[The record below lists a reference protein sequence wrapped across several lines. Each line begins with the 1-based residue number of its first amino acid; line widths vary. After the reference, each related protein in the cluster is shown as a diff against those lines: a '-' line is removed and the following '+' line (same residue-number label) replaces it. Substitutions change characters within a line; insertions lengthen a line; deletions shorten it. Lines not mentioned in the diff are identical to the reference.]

1 MGFEES
7 FLLFLPKTVSRDSNA
22 FDYSVA
28 IPIEVRIPH
37 SLHSWSNLCFQI
49 RREMKPA
56 KIADFGITE
65 EFGYLPAHA
74 PALALSA
81 GNEEWDQFGRDIP
94 KLLMGTNFRSRVKA
108 LPEFNINKLNGE
120 AEIQRAMLILSYIGQ
135 SYQWSENNP
144 ATVMPANLAIPW
156 HQVGKLVGRPP
167 ILSYQSYASD
177 NWRRFDASG
186 PIECGNIGLLQCF
199 LGGQDEE
206 WFILIHIE
214 IEKKAGKALK
224 AIEDAQNAVSEND
237 ADQLEVALT
246 NLRSALAA
254 MYEVLGRMPERCDP
268 YIYFH
273 RVRPYIFGWR
283 NNPSLPDGVIYE
295 GVDEYQGVGQKFRGE
310 TGAQSAIIP
319 AMDAVLGIDHER
331 DELREYLM
339 EMRMYMPPRH
349 VAFIEAVEAG
359 PSVRNF
365 VTMAQ
370 RLSLTT
376 VFNDCVELVANFRA
390 MHLEY
395 AGTYIHAQAQATP
408 GNPSAVGTG
417 GTPFMTYLRKHRDE
431 TKTQTLP

>member
-1 MGFEES
+1 
-7 FLLFLPKTVSRDSNA
+7 
-22 FDYSVA
+22 
-28 IPIEVRIPH
+28 
-37 SLHSWSNLCFQI
+37 
-49 RREMKPA
+49 MKPA

-65 EFGYLPAHA
+65 EFGYLPTYD
-74 PALALSA
+74 PAQSLSA
-81 GNEEWDQFGRDIP
+81 GNEEWDQFGKDLP
-94 KLLMGTNFRSRVKA
+94 KLLMGTSFRSRVKA
-108 LPEFNINKLNGE
+108 LPKFNIEKLSGE
-120 AEIQRAMLILSYIGQ
+120 AEVQRAMLILSYIGQ
-135 SYQWSENNP
+135 AYQWSENT
-144 ATVMPANLAIPW
+144 AAHVMPANLAMPW
-156 HQVGKLVGRPP
+156 YEVGKLVGRPP

-177 NWRRFDASG
+177 NWRRFDKGGDIA
-186 PIECGNIGLLQCF
+186 CGNIGLLQCF

-224 AIEDAQNAVSEND
+224 AIEDAQHAVLEND
-237 ADQLEVALT
+237 AEKVEAALIK
-246 NLRSALAA
+246 LRNALAA

-295 GVDEYQGVGQKFRGE
+295 GVDEYKGVGQNFRGE

-319 AMDAVLGIDHER
+319 AMDGILGIEHER

-339 EMRMYMPPRH
+339 EMRTYMPPKH

-365 VTMAQ
+365 AISTK
-370 RLSLTT
+370 RSSLTN
-376 VFNDCVELVANFRA
+376 VFNESVELVAKFRA

-431 TKTQTLP
+431 TKVQTI

>member
-1 MGFEES
+1 
-7 FLLFLPKTVSRDSNA
+7 
-22 FDYSVA
+22 
-28 IPIEVRIPH
+28 
-37 SLHSWSNLCFQI
+37 
-49 RREMKPA
+49 MKA
-56 KIADFGITE
+56 VKISDFGITE
-65 EFGYLPAHA
+65 EFGYLPAYE
-74 PALALSA
+74 PAQSLSA
-81 GNEEWDQFGRDIP
+81 GNEEWDQYGKDLP
-94 KLLMGTNFRSRVKA
+94 KLLMGTNFRARVRA
-108 LPEFNINKLNGE
+108 LPSFNVAALKGE
-120 AEIQRAMLILSYIGQ
+120 AEIQRAMLVLSYIGQ
-135 SYQWSENNP
+135 AYQWSENSA
-144 ATVMPANLAIPW
+144 ATLMPSNLAKPW
-156 HQVGKLVGRPP
+156 FEVGKLVGRPP

-177 NWRRFDASG
+177 NWRRFDKSG
-186 PIECGNIGLLQCF
+186 PIACGNIGLLQCF

-224 AIEDAQNAVSEND
+224 AIEDAQAAVVGND
-237 ADQLEVALT
+237 ADQVESALT
-246 NLRSALAA
+246 NLRASLAA
-254 MYEVLGRMPERCDP
+254 MYAVLDRMPERCDP

-295 GVDEYQGVGQKFRGE
+295 GVDEYKGIGQKFRGE

-319 AMDAVLGIDHER
+319 AMDGVLGIEHER

-339 EMRMYMPPRH
+339 EMRTYMPPKH

-365 VTMAQ
+365 VISAQ
-370 RLSLTT
+370 RSSLTS
-376 VFNDCVELVANFRA
+376 VFNECVELVANFRA

-395 AGTYIHAQAQATP
+395 AGRYIHAQAQATP

-431 TKTQTLP
+431 TKKQTL

>member
-1 MGFEES
+1 M
-7 FLLFLPKTVSRDSNA
+7 NA
-22 FDYSVA
+22 V
-28 IPIEVRIPH
+28 
-37 SLHSWSNLCFQI
+37 
-49 RREMKPA
+49 
-56 KIADFGITE
+56 KISDFGITE
-65 EFGYLPAHA
+65 EFGYLPAYE
-74 PALALSA
+74 PAQSLSA
-81 GNEEWDQFGRDIP
+81 GNEEWDQYGKDLP
-94 KLLMGTNFRSRVKA
+94 KLLMGTNFRARVRA
-108 LPEFNINKLNGE
+108 LPSFNVAALKGE
-120 AEIQRAMLILSYIGQ
+120 AEIQRAMLVLSYIGQ
-135 SYQWSENNP
+135 AYQWSENSA
-144 ATVMPANLAIPW
+144 ATLMPSNLAKPW
-156 HQVGKLVGRPP
+156 FEVGKLVGRPP

-177 NWRRFDASG
+177 NWRRFDKSG
-186 PIECGNIGLLQCF
+186 PIACGNIGLLQCF

-224 AIEDAQNAVSEND
+224 AIEDAQAAVVGND
-237 ADQLEVALT
+237 ADQVESALT
-246 NLRSALAA
+246 NLRASLAA
-254 MYEVLGRMPERCDP
+254 MYAVLDRMPERCDP

-295 GVDEYQGVGQKFRGE
+295 GVDEYKGIGQKFRGE

-319 AMDAVLGIDHER
+319 AMDGVLGIEHER

-339 EMRMYMPPRH
+339 EMRTYMPPKH

-365 VTMAQ
+365 VTSAQ
-370 RLSLTT
+370 RSSLTS
-376 VFNDCVELVANFRA
+376 VFNECVELVANFRA

-395 AGTYIHAQAQATP
+395 AGRYIHAQAQATP

-431 TKTQTLP
+431 TKKQTL

>member
-1 MGFEES
+1 
-7 FLLFLPKTVSRDSNA
+7 
-22 FDYSVA
+22 
-28 IPIEVRIPH
+28 
-37 SLHSWSNLCFQI
+37 
-49 RREMKPA
+49 MKPA

-65 EFGYLPAHA
+65 EFGYLPTYD
-74 PALALSA
+74 PAQSLSA
-81 GNEEWDQFGRDIP
+81 GNEEWDQFGKDLP
-94 KLLMGTNFRSRVKA
+94 KLLMGTSFRSRVKA
-108 LPEFNINKLNGE
+108 LPKFNIEKLSGE
-120 AEIQRAMLILSYIGQ
+120 AEVQRAMLILSYIGQ
-135 SYQWSENNP
+135 AYQWSENN
-144 ATVMPANLAIPW
+144 AAHVMPANLALPW
-156 HQVGKLVGRPP
+156 YEVGKLVGRPP

-177 NWRRFDASG
+177 NWRRFDKDGDIA
-186 PIECGNIGLLQCF
+186 CGNIGLLQCF

-224 AIEDAQNAVSEND
+224 AIEDAQHAVLEND
-237 ADQLEVALT
+237 AERVETALIK
-246 NLRSALAA
+246 LRNALAA

-295 GVDEYQGVGQKFRGE
+295 GVDEYKGIGQNFRGE

-319 AMDAVLGIDHER
+319 AMDGILGIEHER

-339 EMRMYMPPRH
+339 EMRTYMPPKH

-365 VTMAQ
+365 AVSAK
-370 RLSLTT
+370 RSSLTN
-376 VFNDCVELVANFRA
+376 VFNESVELVAKFRA

-431 TKTQTLP
+431 TKVQTI

>member
-1 MGFEES
+1 
-7 FLLFLPKTVSRDSNA
+7 
-22 FDYSVA
+22 
-28 IPIEVRIPH
+28 
-37 SLHSWSNLCFQI
+37 
-49 RREMKPA
+49 MKPA

-65 EFGYLPAHA
+65 EFGYLPTYD
-74 PALALSA
+74 PAQSLSA
-81 GNEEWDQFGRDIP
+81 GNEEWDQFGKDLP
-94 KLLMGTNFRSRVKA
+94 KLLMGTSFRSRVKA
-108 LPEFNINKLNGE
+108 LPKFNIEKLSGE
-120 AEIQRAMLILSYIGQ
+120 AEVQRAMLILSYIGQ
-135 SYQWSENNP
+135 AYQWSDNT
-144 ATVMPANLAIPW
+144 AAHVMPANLALPW
-156 HQVGKLVGRPP
+156 YEVGKLVGRPP

-177 NWRRFDASG
+177 NWRRFDKSG
-186 PIECGNIGLLQCF
+186 EVACGNIGLLQCF

-224 AIEDAQNAVSEND
+224 AIEDAQHAVLEND
-237 ADQLEVALT
+237 AEKVEAALVK
-246 NLRSALAA
+246 LRNALAA

-295 GVDEYQGVGQKFRGE
+295 GVDEYKGIGQNFRGE

-319 AMDAVLGIDHER
+319 AMDGILGIEHER

-339 EMRMYMPPRH
+339 EMRTYMPPKH

-365 VTMAQ
+365 AISTK
-370 RLSLTT
+370 RSSLTN
-376 VFNDCVELVANFRA
+376 VFNESVELVAKFRA

-431 TKTQTLP
+431 TKVQTI

>member
-1 MGFEES
+1 
-7 FLLFLPKTVSRDSNA
+7 
-22 FDYSVA
+22 
-28 IPIEVRIPH
+28 
-37 SLHSWSNLCFQI
+37 
-49 RREMKPA
+49 MKA
-56 KIADFGITE
+56 VKISDFGITE
-65 EFGYLPAHA
+65 EFGYLPAYE
-74 PALALSA
+74 PAQSLSA
-81 GNEEWDQFGRDIP
+81 GNEEWDQYGKDLP
-94 KLLMGTNFRSRVKA
+94 KLLMGTNFRARVRA
-108 LPEFNINKLNGE
+108 LPSFNVAALKGE
-120 AEIQRAMLILSYIGQ
+120 AEIQRAMLVLSYIGQ
-135 SYQWSENNP
+135 AYQWSENSA
-144 ATVMPANLAIPW
+144 ATLMPSNLAKPW
-156 HQVGKLVGRPP
+156 FEVGKLVGRPP

-177 NWRRFDASG
+177 NWRRFDKSG

-224 AIEDAQNAVSEND
+224 AIEDAQAAVVGND
-237 ADQLEVALT
+237 ADQVESALT
-246 NLRSALAA
+246 NLRASLAA
-254 MYEVLGRMPERCDP
+254 MYAVLDRMPERCDP

-295 GVDEYQGVGQKFRGE
+295 GVDEYKGIGQKFRGE

-319 AMDAVLGIDHER
+319 AMDGVLGIEHER

-339 EMRMYMPPRH
+339 EMRTYMPPKH

-365 VTMAQ
+365 VTSAQ
-370 RLSLTT
+370 RSSLTT
-376 VFNDCVELVANFRA
+376 VFNECVELVANFRA

-395 AGTYIHAQAQATP
+395 AGRYIHAQAQATP

-431 TKTQTLP
+431 TKKQTL

>member
-1 MGFEES
+1 
-7 FLLFLPKTVSRDSNA
+7 
-22 FDYSVA
+22 
-28 IPIEVRIPH
+28 
-37 SLHSWSNLCFQI
+37 
-49 RREMKPA
+49 MKPA
-56 KIADFGITE
+56 KIADYGITE
-65 EFGYLPAHA
+65 EFGYLPSYDPA
-74 PALALSA
+74 PSLSP
-81 GNEEWDQFGRDIP
+81 GNEEWDQFGKDLP
-94 KLLMGTNFRSRVKA
+94 KLLMGTNFRQRVKN
-108 LPEFNINKLNGE
+108 LPQFDIGKLNGE
-120 AEIQRAMLILSYIGQ
+120 AEIQRAMLVLSYIGQ
-135 SYQWSENNP
+135 AYQWSENEA
-144 ATVMPANLAIPW
+144 ATVMPAVLAKPW
-156 HQVGKLVGRPP
+156 YEVGQLVGRPP

-177 NWRRFDASG
+177 NWRRFDKSG

-224 AIEDAQNAVSEND
+224 AIEQAQEAVVSGDVEKVE
-237 ADQLEVALT
+237 AALIKLRTALT
-246 NLRSALAA
+246 A

-283 NNPSLPDGVIYE
+283 NNPSLPDGVVYE
-295 GVDEYQGVGQKFRGE
+295 GVDQYKGVGQKFRGE

-319 AMDAVLGIDHER
+319 AMDGVLGIEHEK

-339 EMRMYMPPRH
+339 EMRTYMPPAH
-349 VAFIEAVEAG
+349 VAFIQAVEAG

-365 VTMAQ
+365 VTSTKKN
-370 RLSLTT
+370 SLTEL
-376 VFNDCVELVANFRA
+376 FNDCVELVANFRA

-417 GTPFMTYLRKHRDE
+417 GTPFMVYLRKHRDE
-431 TKTQTLP
+431 TKQQTI

>member
-1 MGFEES
+1 
-7 FLLFLPKTVSRDSNA
+7 
-22 FDYSVA
+22 
-28 IPIEVRIPH
+28 
-37 SLHSWSNLCFQI
+37 
-49 RREMKPA
+49 MKPA

-65 EFGYLPAHA
+65 EFGYLPTYD
-74 PALALSA
+74 PAQSLSA
-81 GNEEWDQFGRDIP
+81 GNEEWDQFGKDLP
-94 KLLMGTNFRSRVKA
+94 KLLMGTSFRSRVKA
-108 LPEFNINKLNGE
+108 LPKFNIEKLSGE
-120 AEIQRAMLILSYIGQ
+120 AEVQRAMLILSYIGQ
-135 SYQWSENNP
+135 AYQWSENT
-144 ATVMPANLAIPW
+144 AAHVMPANLAMPW
-156 HQVGKLVGRPP
+156 YEVGKLVGRPP

-177 NWRRFDASG
+177 NWRRFDKDGEIA
-186 PIECGNIGLLQCF
+186 CGNIGLLQCF

-224 AIEDAQNAVSEND
+224 AIEDAQHAVLEND
-237 ADQLEVALT
+237 AEKVEAALIK
-246 NLRSALAA
+246 LRNALAA

-295 GVDEYQGVGQKFRGE
+295 GVDEYKGVGQNFRGE

-319 AMDAVLGIDHER
+319 AMDGILGIEHER

-339 EMRMYMPPRH
+339 EMRTYMPPKH

-365 VTMAQ
+365 AISAK
-370 RLSLTT
+370 RSSLTN
-376 VFNDCVELVANFRA
+376 VFNESVELVAKFRA

-431 TKTQTLP
+431 TKVQTI

>member
-1 MGFEES
+1 
-7 FLLFLPKTVSRDSNA
+7 
-22 FDYSVA
+22 
-28 IPIEVRIPH
+28 
-37 SLHSWSNLCFQI
+37 
-49 RREMKPA
+49 MKPA

-108 LPEFNINKLNGE
+108 LPEFKISKLNGE

-135 SYQWSENNP
+135 SYQWSENSP

-167 ILSYQSYASD
+167 ILSYQSYAAD
-177 NWRRFDASG
+177 NWRRFDPSG

-214 IEKKAGKALK
+214 IEKKAGRALK
-224 AIEDAQNAVSEND
+224 AIEDSQSAVSNND
-237 ADQLEVALT
+237 AGQLEEALT
-246 NLRSALAA
+246 NLRSALTS

-349 VAFIEAVEAG
+349 VAFIKAVEAG
-359 PSVRNF
+359 PSVRKF
-365 VTMAQ
+365 VTLAK
-370 RLSLTT
+370 RLSLTA

-431 TKTQTLP
+431 TKKQTLP